1 MDTGIFHSFILLISL
16 SIDFVSD
23 LLQDEEGRCPKCSK
37 HLEELESVKEEF
49 ERYKLRA
56 QSVLKNK
63 NSKVNRLR
71 AQSELKNKKKT

>member
-1 MDTGIFHSFILLISL
+1 MIFQRFYVSFMHIHVALLPMFFFAL
-16 SIDFVSD
+16 D

-71 AQSELKNKKKT
+71 VSE

>member
-1 MDTGIFHSFILLISL
+1 MFFFSL
-16 SIDFVSD
+16 D

-63 NSKVNRLR
+63 NSKVKYANNSRIID
-71 AQSELKNKKKT
+71 SELRVC